1 MILLL
6 AWGPAILL
14 QLAHPL
20 IASGIAD
27 HSRFHTERRGH
38 VRRLHRT
45 LHSMLQLCFGSEPE
59 ARAVVARI
67 NAIHDRVSGQ
77 LPKAAGVFAVGTRY
91 SAHDPALLAWIH
103 ATLLDMNV
111 RLYELFVAPLALEEK
126 DRYCAE
132 ASAIEEPLGIPRGQL
147 PRSFSELRRYMDAMY
162 TSGQIVVTDVART
175 LALGIVYPPV
185 PALVGPLLAPVRLT
199 AIGLLPPTIR
209 EGYGF
214 PWGGRTEAML
224 HLSARLVRHALPL
237 MPPFARYWP
246 AARRA
251 VRRPRGQSIIS
262 VSSAES
268 SRSCPFAA
276 AEDAREPRSTM
287 RLTNHSTGRAG
298 RPGESL

>member
-27 HSRFHTERRGH
+27 HSSFQTERRGR

-45 LHSMLQLCFGSEPE
+45 LSSMLHLCFGSERE

-77 LPKAAGVFAVGTRY
+77 LPEAAGIFAAGTRY
-91 SAHDPALLAWIH
+91 SAHDPALLAWVH

-162 TSGQIVVTDVART
+162 TSGQIVVSDVART
-175 LALGIVYPPV
+175 LARGIVYPPA
-185 PALVGPLLAPVRLT
+185 PALVGPLLAPMRLT

-214 PWGGRTEAML
+214 HWDGRAEAML
-224 HLSARLVRHALPL
+224 HLSAGLARHALPL
-237 MPPFARYWP
+237 LPGFARYWP
-246 AARRA
+246 AARRS
-251 VRRPRGQSIIS
+251 VRRQRSQSIKS
-262 VSSAES
+262 VSSAAAS
-268 SRSCPFAA
+268 PSCPFAA
-276 AEDAREPRSTM
+276 AHHAQDPRATQ
-287 RLTNHSTGRAG
+287 RRGGHEHGRAG
-298 RPGESL
+298 DPG

>member
-1 MILLL
+1 
-6 AWGPAILL
+6 
-14 QLAHPL
+14 
-20 IASGIAD
+20 
-27 HSRFHTERRGH
+27 
-38 VRRLHRT
+38 
-45 LHSMLQLCFGSEPE
+45 MLQLCFGSEAE
-59 ARAVVARI
+59 ARIVVARI

-147 PRSFSELRRYMDAMY
+147 PRSFSELRRYMDAMH

-214 PWGGRTEAML
+214 HWGGRTEAML

-251 VRRPRGQSIIS
+251 VRRPRGPIRQPIIS

-268 SRSCPFAA
+268 SRSCRFAA